1 MSDRGR
7 IHIDLFTT
15 LDGVAQSPGRPDEDP
30 SGGFRFG
37 GWQAP
42 IFDDVI
48 GAEVGA
54 GIRRLDALVLGRRTY
69 EVFAGYWPHHDGGAS
84 MIADKFNAVPKYVA
98 SRGEP
103 ALDWSGTTLLG
114 GGPGA
119 DVVAEMDALRDRHRE
134 IHVIGSVDFART
146 LLDAGMFD
154 ELVLWVHPLV
164 LGEGKRVFTEGA
176 TPATLRLLAPALTGP
191 SGTVQ
196 LRYGP
201 AGPVAV
207 GDMDDVDV

>member
-1 MSDRGR
+1 MADRGR

-15 LDGVAQSPGRPDEDP
+15 LDGVAQAPGSPTEDP

-42 IFDDVI
+42 LPDDVI

-54 GIRRLDALVLGRRTY
+54 GIRSLDALVLGRRTY
-69 EVFAGYWPHHDGGAS
+69 DIFAAYWPRHTGGAS
-84 MIADKFNAVPKYVA
+84 MIAHKFNAVPKYVA
-98 SRGEP
+98 SRGTP
-103 ALDWSGTTLLG
+103 SLDWAGTSLLG
-114 GGPGA
+114 ARPGA
-119 DVVAEMDALRDRHRE
+119 DVVAAMDALRDRHRE

-164 LGEGKRVFTEGA
+164 LGEGKRVFPEGA
-176 TPATLRLLAPALTGP
+176 SSTTLRLLAPALTGP

-201 AGPVAV
+201 AGPVEV
-207 GDMDDVDV
+207 GDMDDVDG